1 MAPKPLRGPQASERT
16 NSGGRCEHRIADSA
30 GVRRAYPGAGETPG
44 GVGGRLLAL
53 GTAFQP
59 PGARGGA
66 AEAIWRGREER
77 PRPPRPCSRFP
88 PQGTPRTPHAGN
100 KLKALSRDPKRQK
113 PHLGGLILA
122 SIPRESHEDTWS
134 WGPAA
139 PGPPRR
145 VPAQATVTTRHAT
158 HLLAGA
164 GFALGRSPE
173 ERGPGGEEEV
183 LGVLLQAAVAAAH
196 AAGPVAR
203 RPPTRGAG
211 GQAAGAAPARPVRLP
226 ARGPEPPAGCPPA
239 AAAAAQSRRPGP
251 SRCLPASPPA
261 CRRRLGGE
269 RPATPPPGPRPSSR
283 GPRPARPG
291 RLPTRSWQ
299 SPRGG
304 RWGQRSPSASGA
316 PLFPSRVWGTRLD
329 SGAAV
334 LRVAFPTARK
344 LPIPRRSVHPPPPR
358 LTRLWGRAQAEPGT
372 CSTLPPARPLAG
384 SSGWRWRL

>member
-1 MAPKPLRGPQASERT
+1 MNGLIVGAGVNTGSLTPRGCEGRTPAQGKRREGPGDASWLLELLSSRRAPEAELQRPSGAAGKSALGLPALAPASLPREPRAHRTPAT
-16 NSGGRCEHRIADSA
+16 NSRHCPGIRKGRSPISA
-30 GVRRAYPGAGETPG
+30 A
-44 GVGGRLLAL
+44 
-53 GTAFQP
+53 
-59 PGARGGA
+59 
-66 AEAIWRGREER
+66 
-77 PRPPRPCSRFP
+77 SSSFP
-88 PQGTPRTPHAGN
+88 
-100 KLKALSRDPKRQK
+100 
-113 PHLGGLILA
+113 A

-299 SPRGG
+299 SRRGG

-372 CSTLPPARPLAG
+372 CSTLPPALPLAG